1 MLLGAV
7 GLVAIGVSGALAE
20 LLGRVFGVVF
30 VPRLDHWMGRSGRS
44 AGGDHPGAVAVVGY
58 GLCRQRPPHLAGVQ
72 RAQVEIHPA

>member
-30 VPRLDHWMGRSGRS
+30 VPRLDRWMGRSGRS
-44 AGGDHPGAVAVVGY
+44 AGATI
-58 GLCRQRPPHLAGVQ
+58 Q
-72 RAQVEIHPA
+72 AQ